1 MNAQANITL
10 PTIGSAF
17 EGGFFAGRFTLDGQ
31 VYALIVA
38 PKAMGDHGYIAY
50 GEYGQEIAGAS
61 SFNNGLSN
69 TIAMADAG
77 SEAARWALNLNID
90 GHTDWYI
97 PSRDELELLYRNL
110 KPTTRSN
117 YVYRH
122 GENPSSVPVGYP
134 YTEDSPVQTAVEAFK
149 EGGEESF
156 EGEWYWSSSRFS
168 AYFAWSQDFD
178 GGDQDSCGKSSELC
192 ARAVRRLIIQ

>member
-1 MNAQANITL
+1 MA
-10 PTIGSAF
+10 
-17 EGGFFAGRFTLDGQ
+17 
-31 VYALIVA
+31 
-38 PKAMGDHGYIAY
+38 
-50 GEYGQEIAGAS
+50 
-61 SFNNGLSN
+61 N

-77 SEAARWALNLNID
+77 SEMARWALNLNID

-117 YVYRH
+117 YVYSH

-134 YTEDSPVQTAVEAFK
+134 YTETSPSQTAVDAFQSDGTEA
-149 EGGEESF
+149 F
-156 EGEWYWSSSRFS
+156 EGEWYWSSSQFS
-168 AYFAWSQDFD
+168 ADLSWHQFFI
-178 GGDQDSCGKSSELC
+178 GGDQSYYDKNGEFR